1 MYAPT
6 AFHITLSVHTD
17 RPTVPRTQTHS
28 MQNST
33 HPRVVTQTGP
43 QSHTDPQH
51 AEQYPPPGGTDGRVI
66 KIFSDWVLE
75 TNTDNT
81 TQMVAFFIIIYLPL
95 MKEEVYVFAWARLS
109 ICLSVCMSVCVRD
122 YSSTRAWIWMKCCVS
137 TDVVTWTNWLT
148 FEPDPDHS
156 ADAATGKSMICR
168 SPSNRHLTQRRLQVT
183 WCTAERYCLL
193 HVVVQGPGSFANT
206 VDFSVRRRPTVAE
219 LRGVNVA
226 QFSDFGLFS
235 P

>member
-1 MYAPT
+1 MVGWLKFSVIEYWRLT
-6 AFHITLSVHTD
+6 LITPLKWLH
-17 RPTVPRTQTHS
+17 
-28 MQNST
+28 
-33 HPRVVTQTGP
+33 
-43 QSHTDPQH
+43 
-51 AEQYPPPGGTDGRVI
+51 
-66 KIFSDWVLE
+66 FSSS
-75 TNTDNT
+75 
-81 TQMVAFFIIIYLPL
+81 FIYLWWRRRYMFSPEL
-95 MKEEVYVFAWARLS
+95 VCQSV
-109 ICLSVCMSVCVRD
+109 CLSVCLSVCVRD